1 MNTEW
6 FAYDEK
12 TVSLVFH
19 CYFVNYFSI
28 TLIFVQVQLFCFNRF
43 NVEQRGLMRNC
54 IRFYMVSYFLYLRKS
69 IFFFLVN
76 EMSSYRTFEISRT
89 IFIIIVL
96 TIYSFKSKYLI
107 FSIQNCSMVGK
118 ICCGIDII
126 FL

>member
-96 TIYSFKSKYLI
+96 TIYSLSRTILYFHYKTALWLAKLA
-107 FSIQNCSMVGK
+107 VE
-118 ICCGIDII
+118 
-126 FL
+126 LT